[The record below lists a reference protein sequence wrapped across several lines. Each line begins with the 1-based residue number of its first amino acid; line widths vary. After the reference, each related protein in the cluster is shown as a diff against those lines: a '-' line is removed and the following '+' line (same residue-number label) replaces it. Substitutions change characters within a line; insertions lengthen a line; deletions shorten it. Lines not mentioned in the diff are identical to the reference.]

1 MQARQQR
8 NPPSS
13 QRVMPSCPPPEE
25 EAPPSYD
32 SLFEEPPMPSKIH
45 NLPTKE
51 QLYGDQINSGQV
63 NKVTPTQPE
72 SNTEIPMLS
81 AGVSLL
87 HRSFMNFFFFFQN
100 LDKVYS
106 VEVIKNWC
114 TGILCFC

>member
-32 SLFEEPPMPSKIH
+32 SLFAEPPMPSKIH

-81 AGVSLL
+81 AGVSFLQ
-87 HRSFMNFFFFFQN
+87 RSFMNFFFFSEFRQG
-100 LDKVYS
+100 V
-106 VEVIKNWC
+106 
-114 TGILCFC
+114 

>member
-13 QRVMPSCPPPEE
+13 QRVMPSCPPSEE

-32 SLFEEPPMPSKIH
+32 SLFGEPPMPSKIH

-72 SNTEIPMLS
+72 SKTEIPLLS
-81 AGVSLL
+81 AGVSFL
-87 HRSFMNFFFFFQN
+87 HRSFMNFFFLLEFRQG
-100 LDKVYS
+100 V
-106 VEVIKNWC
+106 
-114 TGILCFC
+114 

>member
-13 QRVMPSCPPPEE
+13 QRVMPSCPPSEE
-25 EAPPSYD
+25 EAPPTYD
-32 SLFEEPPMPSKIH
+32 SLFGEPPMPSKIH

-72 SNTEIPMLS
+72 SNTEIPLLS
-81 AGVSLL
+81 AGVSFLQ
-87 HRSFMNFFFFFQN
+87 RSFMNFFFSEFRQS
-100 LDKVYS
+100 VY
-106 VEVIKNWC
+106 C
-114 TGILCFC
+114 

>member
-25 EAPPSYD
+25 ETPPSYD
-32 SLFEEPPMPSKIH
+32 SLFGEPPMPSKIH

-81 AGVSLL
+81 AGVSFLQ
-87 HRSFMNFFFFFQN
+87 RSFMNFFFQN

>member
-13 QRVMPSCPPPEE
+13 QRVMPSCPSSEE
-25 EAPPSYD
+25 ETPPSYD
-32 SLFEEPPMPSKIH
+32 SLFGEPPMPSKIH

-81 AGVSLL
+81 AGVSFLQ
-87 HRSFMNFFFFFQN
+87 RSFMNFFFSEFRQG
-100 LDKVYS
+100 V
-106 VEVIKNWC
+106 
-114 TGILCFC
+114 